1 MLPSALK
8 GFDQVQILLLA
19 SYPAEICVFN
29 LRRKRMVLLGT
40 GGRGGYRSKLHPSC
54 LKYVVFVKHM
64 ICILKTEEE

>member
-29 LRRKRMVLLGT
+29 LRRKRMVLLGAE
-40 GGRGGYRSKLHPSC
+40 GAIG
-54 LKYVVFVKHM
+54 VN
-64 ICILKTEEE
+64 CILVA

>member
-1 MLPSALK
+1 MLQSALK

-19 SYPAEICVFN
+19 SYPAEICVFT

-40 GGRGGYRSKLHPSC
+40 GGRGGYRTKLHPSC